1 MVKYGEIILGLR
13 LTLLNISLGFL
24 QVLLFLMA
32 PAAFRSHAKTS
43 SCVCMHAWLHACMV
57 ACMHVC
63 VDACMDVCM
72 DICIEPSQINR
83 VLSEVCT
90 QLGMLRCKI
99 YVVVFLGEPNT

>member
-43 SCVCMHAWLHACMV
+43 LCVCMRAWLH

-63 VDACMDVCM
+63 VDACM

-83 VLSEVCT
+83 VLNEVCT